1 MLSKKT
7 KYGLKALIYIAK
19 KNDSN
24 PVNISEIAQSENISV
39 KFLESILLSLKKTG
53 FLGSKLGKDGGYY
66 LLKEPSEI
74 PMSSIIR
81 FLEGPIALLPCAS
94 LNFYEKCEDCPDEE
108 YCKIHKFITKVR
120 DKTLEIFKNNSLKD
134 LIT

>member
-7 KYGLKALIYIAK
+7 KYGLKALVYIAK
-19 KNDSN
+19 KNDPK
-24 PVNISEIAQSENISV
+24 PVQIAEIAKNENISV

-53 FLGSKLGKDGGYY
+53 FLDSKLGKGGGYY
-66 LLKEPSEI
+66 LLKRPSEI

-94 LNFYEKCEDCPDEE
+94 LNFYEKCKDCPDEE
-108 YCKIHKFITKVR
+108 YCNIHKFVAKVR
-120 DKTLEIFKNNSLKD
+120 DKTLEVFKNNTLKD
-134 LIT
+134 LIA